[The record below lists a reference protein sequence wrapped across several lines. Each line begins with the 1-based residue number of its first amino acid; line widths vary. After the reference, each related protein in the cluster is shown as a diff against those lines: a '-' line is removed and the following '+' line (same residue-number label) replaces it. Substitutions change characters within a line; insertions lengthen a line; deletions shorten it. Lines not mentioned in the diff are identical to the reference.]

1 MPTPVLLLAVEQR
14 RAQTTS
20 RVVAIA
26 AVSWAVA
33 LVVASQALQIGFAAA
48 RGFAAIQLVRKAIR

>member
-1 MPTPVLLLAVEQR
+1 MPTPVLMLAVEQR

-33 LVVASQALQIGFAAA
+33 LVVASQALQIGFAAVL
-48 RGFAAIQLVRKAIR
+48 GFAAIQLVRKAIR